1 MAAAKSGAIV
11 LDNVLRRGAI
21 NQAAKWGGDCLPQFG
36 SQFVMHGDEGG
47 GMKDLKISTGVLD
60 EENPVINK

>member
-47 GMKDLKISTGVLD
+47 GI
-60 EENPVINK
+60 